1 MSTGAAGWVH
11 PCSLLLWT
19 ALALLIAWMYLQS
32 HRNWTGARLSMT
44 HDLIERMVGHRT
56 RLAQEPAGSWHAG
69 EDQELV
75 RYLEMWAVG
84 VGGMVLRTADGGE
97 TWTTPTESSL
107 QQDVRAS
114 ALER

>member
-1 MSTGAAGWVH
+1 MIVRTTDGGNTWKRQPVATQSQLMGVAFRGANHG
-11 PCSLLLWT
+11 
-19 ALALLIAWMYLQS
+19 
-32 HRNWTGARLSMT
+32 G
-44 HDLIERMVGHRT
+44 
-56 RLAQEPAGSWHAG
+56 
-69 EDQELV
+69 
-75 RYLEMWAVG
+75 AVG